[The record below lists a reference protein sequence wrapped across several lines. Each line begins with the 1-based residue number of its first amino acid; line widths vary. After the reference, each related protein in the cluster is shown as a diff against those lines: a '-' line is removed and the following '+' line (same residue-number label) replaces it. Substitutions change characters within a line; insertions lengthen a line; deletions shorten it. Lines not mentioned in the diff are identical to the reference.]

1 MKSRRPYCDKTEA
14 GRSLSIPLFWK
25 LLHSANCLEFI
36 KTGKQAESR
45 ISNFIQQKFCE
56 KQFGHVGMLKIIITL
71 FLNQIFQSSDCV
83 LLESVSQPC
92 LEIWARAPYGS
103 AARLT
108 PSHREITF
116 RKPRILP
123 WFH

>member
-1 MKSRRPYCDKTEA
+1 MTRQMLA
-14 GRSLSIPLFWK
+14 GPRQSIPPFWK

-71 FLNQIFQSSDCV
+71 FLNQIFQSSDCILV
-83 LLESVSQPC
+83 ESVSQLS
-92 LEIWARAPYGS
+92 LEMWARAPYGS

-108 PSHREITF
+108 PSYPQTTF
-116 RKPRILP
+116 RKPRVLP
-123 WFH
+123 

>member
-1 MKSRRPYCDKTEA
+1 MLVGPSH
-14 GRSLSIPLFWK
+14 SIPLFWK

-36 KTGKQAESR
+36 KTGKQAKSH

-71 FLNQIFQSSDCV
+71 FLNQIFQSSDCI
-83 LLESVSQPC
+83 LFESVSQPS
-92 LEIWARAPYGS
+92 LEIWVRAPCGS

-108 PSHREITF
+108 PSHPEITF
-116 RKPRILP
+116 RNPGILP